1 MKKKIAQGLLASALL
16 TMLFTAPANAE
27 ESLFSYVYTTDLLPQ
42 GQKEVEQWLT
52 QRHAKSRGSYD
63 VWEGRTAIEYG
74 VTDKFQVALYAN
86 YEKAT
91 ANRNNVDGTTLVPE
105 TFADYS
111 YDAGSRFDESRFQG
125 FSFEGIY
132 RILSPYTDP
141 IGLALYVEPTVG
153 PNLRE
158 LESKAIVQKN
168 FLDDRLVFAA
178 NLTLAQEMRWMKTD
192 LNGSGEP
199 ASWDRETDLNLG
211 IGASY
216 RFAPNWSA
224 GIELEHEREYSSFH
238 LSKKYRT
245 NVATYLGPNIHYGG
259 KDFFVTATF
268 LTQVGGG
275 KDYASDAGSSFVV
288 GGRNYADD
296 FEKDRLRI
304 KAGYY
309 F

>member
-1 MKKKIAQGLLASALL
+1 MNDALEKTLDEDVFAHLHASSALGAPLRHMHMRSGWLALLAIAGAGLFCWLAIWVVSGDSLTLDIAILRMVGDYRALPL
-16 TMLFTAPANAE
+16 KSLAP
-27 ESLFSYVYTTDLLPQ
+27 ES
-42 GQKEVEQWLT
+42 
-52 QRHAKSRGSYD
+52 
-63 VWEGRTAIEYG
+63 
-74 VTDKFQVALYAN
+74 
-86 YEKAT
+86 
-91 ANRNNVDGTTLVPE
+91 
-105 TFADYS
+105 FADYS

-211 IGASY
+211 IGVSY